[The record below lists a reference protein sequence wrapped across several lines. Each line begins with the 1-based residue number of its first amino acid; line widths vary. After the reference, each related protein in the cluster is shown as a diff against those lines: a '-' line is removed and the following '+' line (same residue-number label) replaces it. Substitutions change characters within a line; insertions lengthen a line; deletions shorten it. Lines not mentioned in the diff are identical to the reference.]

1 MAKKSQLARE
11 AKREKLNVIHSDKRA
26 ALKKKII
33 DPETSEEDRRDAMF
47 KLAAMPRDGSKT
59 RLTRRCQRTG
69 VSRAVYRKFK
79 LNRISFRK
87 MALEGSLPGVTKAS
101 W

>member
-1 MAKKSQLARE
+1 MAKKSQLARDN
-11 AKREKLNVIHSDKRA
+11 KREKLNVLHAQKRA
-26 ALKKKII
+26 ELKAKII
-33 DPETSEEDRRDAMF
+33 DPNISEDDRREAMF

-59 RLTRRCQRTG
+59 RLTRRCQKTG
-69 VSRAVYRKFK
+69 VSRAVYRKFR
-79 LNRISFRK
+79 LNRIAFRQ